1 MLKVSTN
8 QSIKL
13 SIGGEIV
20 ANTPNYDLPLLDT
33 SNIPSWLVGWNSAM
47 TTIDLALDGLQ
58 EQIDGA
64 TGEPITVD
72 SEFSETSENPVQ
84 NKVITAYLNQLT
96 ARVVALELGREI
108 IITRQPVNTTAYTGG
123 LFTFSV
129 EAESGQP
136 LTYLWYYK
144 LSTDTDFQASS
155 HTEPS
160 FTATAT
166 SDVIGAV
173 WEYKCKI
180 SNGTNDVWSNVATVT
195 IVAQPQPNV
204 TISLQRQVG
213 NNYFIDV
220 TLTNI
225 PVPTHYIS
233 NYYGT
238 ANNIPQ
244 WIQGGNGTL
253 SSQTQTVQ
261 CTTVASYNPTKLR
274 VLVGE
279 NQKYVSNEISLT

>member
-1 MLKVSTN
+1 M
-8 QSIKL
+8 
-13 SIGGEIV
+13 

-96 ARVVALELGREI
+96 ARVVALELG
-108 IITRQPVNTTAYTGG
+108 
-123 LFTFSV
+123 
-129 EAESGQP
+129 
-136 LTYLWYYK
+136 
-144 LSTDTDFQASS
+144 
-155 HTEPS
+155 
-160 FTATAT
+160 
-166 SDVIGAV
+166 
-173 WEYKCKI
+173 
-180 SNGTNDVWSNVATVT
+180 
-195 IVAQPQPNV
+195 
-204 TISLQRQVG
+204 
-213 NNYFIDV
+213 
-220 TLTNI
+220 
-225 PVPTHYIS
+225 
-233 NYYGT
+233 T

-279 NQKYVSNEISLT
+279 NQFNIILTYI